1 MAMTKKLD
9 KDRPAWPLTISP
21 EKVCFFILKARQF
34 DAKDAPTNEGSASN
48 PSDDAMI
55 DVLEDRADDPV
66 QEEIRS
72 AIWAL
77 SVDEQIDLVTL
88 VWLGRGDG
96 IASDWRDIREAAAE
110 AHNNRTAAYLLGT
123 PLLGDYLEEALSM
136 FDESCQ
142 AMEAN
147 HL

>member
-1 MAMTKKLD
+1 MKKID
-9 KDRPAWPLTISP
+9 EDRPAWPMTIAP
-21 EKVCFFILKARQF
+21 EKVCYFILKARQF
-34 DAKDAPTNEGSASN
+34 DAKEAPSDGDSSSN
-48 PSDDAMI
+48 PTDDRMI
-55 DVLEDRADDPV
+55 DILEDSSDDPV
-66 QEEIRS
+66 QEELRS

-96 IASDWRDIREAAAE
+96 TVSEWSSIRRAAAD

-136 FDESCQ
+136 FGESCQ
-142 AMEAN
+142 AVEN
-147 HL
+147 EHL

>member
-1 MAMTKKLD
+1 MKKVD
-9 KDRPAWPLTISP
+9 DDRPAWPLTISP
-21 EKVCFFILKARQF
+21 EKVCYLILKARQY
-34 DAKDAPTNEGSASN
+34 DAKDGLTDEGSASN

-55 DVLEDRADDPV
+55 DVLEDRDEDPV

-77 SVDEQIDLVTL
+77 SEDEQIDLVTL

-96 IASDWRDIREAAAE
+96 TASDWRDIREAAAE

-123 PLLGDYLEEALSM
+123 PLLGDYLDEALSM
-136 FDESCQ
+136 FGKSCQ
-142 AMEAN
+142 AMEAE

>member
-1 MAMTKKLD
+1 MKVNRN
-9 KDRPAWPLTISP
+9 RPSWPLTISP
-21 EKVCFFILKARQF
+21 EKVCFLILKARQY
-34 DAKDAPTNEGSASN
+34 DAKDAPTDEGSASN

-55 DVLEDRADDPV
+55 DVLEDRDDDPV

-77 SVDEQIDLVTL
+77 SIDEQIDLVTL

-96 IASDWRDIREAAAE
+96 TASDWQDIREAAVE
-110 AHNNRTAAYLLGT
+110 AHNSRTAAYLLGT

-136 FDESCQ
+136 FGESCQ

>member
-1 MAMTKKLD
+1 MKKVDDDL
-9 KDRPAWPLTISP
+9 PAWPLTIPP
-21 EKVCFFILKARQF
+21 EKVCFFIMKARQF
-34 DAKDAPTNEGSASN
+34 DGKDAWSNEGSSSN

-55 DVLEDRADDPV
+55 DVLEDGADDPV

-77 SVDEQIDLVTL
+77 SIDEQIDLVTL

-96 IASDWRDIREAAAE
+96 TALDWQEVRDTATE
-110 AHNNRTAAYLLGT
+110 AHNGRTADYLIGT

-136 FDESCQ
+136 FGQSCQ
-142 AMEAN
+142 ALESS